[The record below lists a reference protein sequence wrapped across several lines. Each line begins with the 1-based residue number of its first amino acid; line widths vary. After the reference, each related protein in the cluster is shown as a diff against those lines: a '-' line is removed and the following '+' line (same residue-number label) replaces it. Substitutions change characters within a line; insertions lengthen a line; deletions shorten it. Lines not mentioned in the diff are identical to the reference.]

1 VASRIGKLPKDVEM
15 KKELSAALIM
25 CSVMLSAPAVG
36 TDREELVPIPE
47 NRIFYQQVSGS
58 PVELETYK
66 VTSECR
72 IGLWIDEKLAFVINK
87 GERSSFKLEEGRHNL
102 RLSYEP
108 LPKEPQNEEEKKRH
122 KYCYKEKPQKLG
134 YNQEIEVKDGQKYL
148 LYVRANKGNLFRFRF
163 YEDAREKSDKYPFY

>member
-1 VASRIGKLPKDVEM
+1 MASQEGKLPKDVEM

-25 CSVMLSAPAVG
+25 SSVMLSAPAVG

-72 IGLWIDEKLAFVINK
+72 IGLWIDEKLRPNAQ
-87 GERSSFKLEEGRHNL
+87 
-102 RLSYEP
+102 Y
-108 LPKEPQNEEEKKRH
+108 
-122 KYCYKEKPQKLG
+122 
-134 YNQEIEVKDGQKYL
+134 
-148 LYVRANKGNLFRFRF
+148 
-163 YEDAREKSDKYPFY
+163 